1 MAITYDKR
9 TISDFKS
16 RLSGGGARPNLF
28 EVVLGMPTWATKGF
42 GAGGIGGASAG
53 GNGPLAEEARFMI
66 KAAELPAS
74 NVGDIPVNFR
84 GRILHVAGDRTF
96 DPWTVTIINNNDWSL
111 RKTMEDWSNV
121 INNRVWDSGVTN
133 PTSYHAD
140 AEVFQLAR
148 GGAKSN
154 TSGNVARAGTDQQPV
169 VAAYK
174 FFGIWPSQVSSIALD
189 YGSTDTI
196 EEFQVTFQV
205 EYWGADYAT
214 DKTEGGKYT
223 TAANG

>member
-1 MAITYDKR
+1 MATYQDR
-9 TISDFKS
+9 TINSFKS
-16 RLSGGGARPNLF
+16 KLVGGGARPNLF
-28 EVVLGMPTWATKGF
+28 EVALAFPTELAGF
-42 GAGGIGGASAG
+42 SESTASG
-53 GNGPLAEEARFMI
+53 KTTPTEESRFMV

-74 NVGDIPVNFR
+74 NIGDIPVNFR

-111 RKTMEDWSNV
+111 RKTMEDWSNM

-133 PTSYHAD
+133 PTSYHSD

-148 GGAKSN
+148 GGARE
-154 TSGNVARAGTDQQPV
+154 TASGNVERAGGDQQPV

-205 EYWGADYAT
+205 EYWAVDYAL
-214 DKTEGGKYT
+214 DKTVGGKYVN
-223 TAANG
+223 AGNQ

>member
-1 MAITYDKR
+1 MATFNDR
-9 TISDFKS
+9 TINSFKAK
-16 RLSGGGARPNLF
+16 LVGGGARPNLF
-28 EVVLGMPTWATKGF
+28 EVALAFPPDLAGFSESTASGKTTPT
-42 GAGGIGGASAG
+42 
-53 GNGPLAEEARFMI
+53 EESRFMVN
-66 KAAELPAS
+66 AAELPAS
-74 NVGDIPVNFR
+74 NIGDIPVNFR

-96 DPWTVTIINNNDWSL
+96 DPWTVTVINNNDWSL
-111 RKTMEDWSNV
+111 RKTMEDWSNM

-148 GGAKSN
+148 GGARESA
-154 TSGNVARAGTDQQPV
+154 SGNVERAGGDQQPV
-169 VAAYK
+169 VAGYK

-205 EYWGADYAT
+205 EYWSADYALT
-214 DKTEGGKYT
+214 KTEGGKYVN
-223 TAANG
+223 AGNQ

>member
-1 MAITYDKR
+1 MATFKER
-9 TISDFKS
+9 TIHKFKS
-16 RLSGGGARPNLF
+16 QLVGGGARPNLF
-28 EVVLGMPTWATKGF
+28 EVALAFPPELTGFSETNASGKTTPT
-42 GAGGIGGASAG
+42 
-53 GNGPLAEEARFMI
+53 EESRFMV

-74 NVGDIPVNFR
+74 NIGDIPVNFR